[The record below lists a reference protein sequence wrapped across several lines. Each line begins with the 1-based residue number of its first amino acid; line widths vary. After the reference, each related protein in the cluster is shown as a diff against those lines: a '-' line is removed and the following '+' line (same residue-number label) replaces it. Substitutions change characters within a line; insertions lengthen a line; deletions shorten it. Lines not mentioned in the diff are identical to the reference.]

1 MDYFFVKLSMKK
13 KFLSMNKSKNKIFDL
28 MLFKKVMRFS
38 RPYKFIY
45 YLLIFSAISLS
56 IFSTISPYLLKL
68 VIDDYIVPKNYDG
81 FRFIIFLMFLILVFE
96 VIFQFIFI
104 YYANWFGQK
113 IIKDIRVVLFKK
125 ILNFKMSYFDNTPVG
140 RLVTRSV
147 SDIEVIASIF
157 SQGLFMIV
165 ADFLKMGFVVIIMLV
180 LNWQLSLIV
189 FSILPIIIY
198 ATKIFQK
205 SMKRA
210 FEDVRTQVANLNSF
224 VQERINGIKIVK
236 LFSRENI
243 DYKIFNEINN
253 KHKKAW
259 LKTVWYNSIFFPVAE
274 ISTSVTIGLLVWY
287 GGLQASL
294 SGAISIGT
302 IFLFIRMSQ
311 MLFQP
316 LRQIADKFNTLQMGM
331 VAANRVF
338 NIIEKENKNIKNGK
352 TEKLNIKGSI
362 EVKNLFFSYNE
373 KEEVLKG
380 INFSAKPGEK
390 VAIVGSTGAGKS
402 TIINLISRFYEFKN
416 GDILI
421 DDISIKKFKLQS
433 LRRNIAL
440 VLQDVFL
447 FADTIHNNIS
457 LFDPSISR
465 KQIIKAAKD
474 IGVHDFINSLPNN
487 YDYNVKERG
496 VMLSSGQRQ
505 LIAFLRAYVTNPS
518 ILILDEATSSI
529 DANSEELIQRAT
541 SKISEGKTSIII
553 AHRLS
558 TIRNA
563 DKIIVLD
570 KGNIIEVGDHNK
582 LIANKSGFYYNLF
595 TTQYA
600 ENKRIKE
607 ISLS

>member
-1 MDYFFVKLSMKK
+1 
-13 KFLSMNKSKNKIFDL
+13 MNKSKNKIFDL

-210 FEDVRTQVANLNSF
+210 FEDVRSQVANLNSF

-236 LFSRENI
+236 LFGRESI
-243 DYKIFNEINN
+243 DYKIFNEINARD
-253 KHKKAW
+253 HKDMTRKIA
-259 LKTVWYNSIFFPVAE
+259 
-274 ISTSVTIGLLVWY
+274 
-287 GGLQASL
+287 
-294 SGAISIGT
+294 
-302 IFLFIRMSQ
+302 
-311 MLFQP
+311 P
-316 LRQIADKFNTLQMGM
+316 LMP
-331 VAANRVF
+331 AANSVLLDTTYIDIEQAF
-338 NIIEKENKNIKNGK
+338 N
-352 TEKLNIKGSI
+352 
-362 EVKNLFFSYNE
+362 
-373 KEEVLKG
+373 
-380 INFSAKPGEK
+380 
-390 VAIVGSTGAGKS
+390 
-402 TIINLISRFYEFKN
+402 
-416 GDILI
+416 
-421 DDISIKKFKLQS
+421 
-433 LRRNIAL
+433 AL
-440 VLQDVFL
+440 
-447 FADTIHNNIS
+447 
-457 LFDPSISR
+457 
-465 KQIIKAAKD
+465 
-474 IGVHDFINSLPNN
+474 
-487 YDYNVKERG
+487 
-496 VMLSSGQRQ
+496 
-505 LIAFLRAYVTNPS
+505 
-518 ILILDEATSSI
+518 
-529 DANSEELIQRAT
+529 
-541 SKISEGKTSIII
+541 
-553 AHRLS
+553 
-558 TIRNA
+558 
-563 DKIIVLD
+563 
-570 KGNIIEVGDHNK
+570 
-582 LIANKSGFYYNLF
+582 
-595 TTQYA
+595 
-600 ENKRIKE
+600 KE
-607 ISLS
+607 IILRTKTI